1 VRLTADFKENNL
13 DFLRLFFAAIV
24 VLFHTSVLSGL
35 DALAPLGVYCN
46 PRFAVRGFFVISGLL
61 IYRSYTRS
69 STIRSYLE
77 KRVRRIYPAYFAI
90 VVGAAIVLPLFSSQ
104 FPMHTYGFGFW
115 KYLGANLVFL
125 NFLAPNLPGVFASND
140 IQAVNGALW
149 TLKIEVIFYLS
160 VPIIHRLSRKFG
172 TNLTIGTILAL
183 SFIWTYAFWWL
194 SLADPSRI
202 IWQKLDAQFP
212 SAIAYFCAGILLL
225 VHFDKLR
232 EHSLLVIVIAACAF
246 AADQFWGRE
255 VFDLISI
262 SGFVLIC
269 GFWRYLGNFAKY
281 GDFSY
286 GVYIVHWPI
295 LQCMIWFKFMPH
307 HAGAFLGAAL
317 ALVFSASFLMWHLVE
332 KRFLAASSHY
342 RLAPAEVSETV
353 PKTLPSAETQ

>member
-13 DFLRLFFAAIV
+13 DFLRLIFAATV
-24 VLFHTSVLSGL
+24 VLFHSSDLSGL
-35 DALAPLGVYCN
+35 AALAPLGVYCN
-46 PRFAVRGFFVISGLL
+46 PTFAVRGFFVISGLL

-77 KRVRRIYPAYFAI
+77 KRVRRIYPAYFTI
-90 VVGAAIVLPLFSSQ
+90 VVGAAIVLPLFSPM
-104 FPMHTYGFGFW
+104 FPIHTYGAGFW
-115 KYLGANLVFL
+115 KYLGANLAFL
-125 NFLAPNLPGVFASND
+125 NFLAPNLPGVFTSNG

-149 TLKIEVIFYLS
+149 TLKIEVAFYLS
-160 VPIIHRLSRKFG
+160 VPIIHRLCRKFG
-172 TNLTIGTILAL
+172 TNLTIGTVFAL
-183 SFIWTYAFWWL
+183 SCIWRYTFWQL

-202 IWQKLDAQFP
+202 IWHKLDVQIPA
-212 SAIAYFCAGILLL
+212 AIAYFCAGILLL

-232 EHSLLVIVIAACAF
+232 EHALLVSVIAACAF
-246 AADQFWGRE
+246 AADKFWGRD
-255 VFDLISI
+255 VFDVISI

-295 LQCMIWFKFMPH
+295 LQCMIWFQFMTH
-307 HAGAFLGAAL
+307 NAWAFLCAAL

-332 KRFLAASSHY
+332 KRFLATSSHY
-342 RLAPAEVSETV
+342 KKAPAEVSQAV
-353 PKTLPSAETQ
+353 HKILPSAETP